1 MQPLKV
7 PGTLAS
13 LKLIREYVS
22 EACALASL
30 DKRVG
35 YRLRLGVDEIAT
47 NIINYGY
54 DGSQISGDIEV
65 SAHVNDESLTIILED
80 TAVPF
85 DPLLHPT
92 PDNLDA
98 PLEYRG
104 IGGLGVYLAI
114 QGTDQFLYERID
126 NRNRNIFVVKRSDP
140 TPPVTTAPVP

>member
-13 LKLIREYVS
+13 LKLIRDYVT
-22 EACALASL
+22 EACALAEL
-30 DKRVG
+30 DKRSG
-35 YRLRLGVDEIAT
+35 YRLRLAVDEIAT

-54 DGSQISGDIEV
+54 DRSQLSGDIEV
-65 SAHVNDESLTIILED
+65 SAHMHDESLTIILED

-114 QGTDQFLYERID
+114 QGTDKFLYERID
-126 NRNRNIFVVKRSDP
+126 NLNRNIFVVKRP
-140 TPPVTTAPVP
+140 TPTPSPTIGPEA

>member
-7 PGTLAS
+7 SGTLAS
-13 LKLIREYVS
+13 LKLIRDYVT
-22 EACALASL
+22 EACTVANI

-35 YRLRLGVDEIAT
+35 YRLRLAVDEIAT

-54 DGSQISGDIEV
+54 ERSQMSGDIEI
-65 SAHVNDESLTIILED
+65 SAHVHDESLTIILDD

-114 QGTDQFLYERID
+114 QGTDKFLYERVD
-126 NRNRNIFVVKRSDP
+126 NHNRNIFVVKRSDP
-140 TPPVTTAPVP
+140 TPSATIAPVP

>member
-7 PGTLAS
+7 PGLLPS
-13 LKLIREYVS
+13 LKLIRDYVT
-22 EACALASL
+22 EACALANI

-35 YRLRLGVDEIAT
+35 YRLRLAVDEIAT

-54 DGSQISGDIEV
+54 ERSQMSGEIEV
-65 SAHVNDESLTIILED
+65 SAHVHDDSLTIILED

-92 PDNLDA
+92 PDNLDS
-98 PLEYRG
+98 PLERRD

-114 QGTDQFLYERID
+114 QGTDKFLYERID
-126 NRNRNIFVVKRSDP
+126 DRNRNIFVVKRAAPTSSD
-140 TPPVTTAPVP
+140 AAASAS

>member
-7 PGTLAS
+7 SGTLAS
-13 LKLIREYVS
+13 LKLIRDYVT
-22 EACALASL
+22 EACTVANI

-35 YRLRLGVDEIAT
+35 YRLRLAVDEIAT

-54 DGSQISGDIEV
+54 ERSQMSGDIEI
-65 SAHVNDESLTIILED
+65 SAHVHDESLTIILDD

-92 PDNLDA
+92 PDNRDA

-104 IGGLGVYLAI
+104 IG
-114 QGTDQFLYERID
+114 
-126 NRNRNIFVVKRSDP
+126 
-140 TPPVTTAPVP
+140 